1 MSLDPLTVISALVA
15 LLVIWKLRSTLGQR
29 TGTEKPPV
37 NPFVGRSER
46 SAGPRNWPSAQPQVA
61 RLPGAPPA
69 VSNEDRWRPYA
80 EPGTPLA
87 AGLDAIAAADPA
99 FSLSAFIEGARVAYE
114 RIVTAFACADLDTL
128 KRLLA
133 ADVYDDFASA
143 LAARLARGDTLSNT
157 FVSVDEARLEAAT
170 LDNKTARLDVQFSS
184 KQIVA
189 TRDKDGTVVE
199 GDADRVVDV
208 EDVWAFRRDVT
219 SRDPNW
225 KLVATSAR
233 H

>member
-29 TGTEKPPV
+29 TGAEKPPI

-46 SAGPRNWPSAQPQVA
+46 SAAPRNWPSAEPQVA
-61 RLPGAPPA
+61 RLPGAPPLI
-69 VSNEDRWRPYA
+69 SNEDRWRPHA

-87 AGLDAIAAADPA
+87 SGLDAIAAADPA
-99 FSLSAFIEGARVAYE
+99 FSLSAFLDGARVAYE
-114 RIVTAFACADLDTL
+114 RIVTAFAAADRDTL

-133 ADVYDDFASA
+133 REVYDGFASA
-143 LAARLARGDTLSNT
+143 LSARAARGETLSNT
-157 FVSVDEARLEAAT
+157 FVSVDRARLEAAT
-170 LDNKTARLDVQFSS
+170 LEGKTARLDVHFSS

-189 TRDKDGTVVE
+189 TRDKDGAVVD

-208 EDVWAFRRDVT
+208 EDVWAFTRDVT